1 MKKKNIIFTVWCVCF
16 AMSVAA
22 QDCEISLTVARAAQ
36 KEVLPSQ
43 VQEILGNRLSTA
55 VAGQGV
61 IANSNFTPFFITAK
75 VNTLYKETLP
85 GPPVSTALTTQLTLY
100 IGDAIGQKVFSTLS
114 MDVKG
119 VGTNIN
125 RAYINAF
132 RAINGNNIKVQEF
145 IREGKEKIISWYNSN
160 YKQILAKA
168 QKSASMH
175 EYDAALY
182 YVTSIP
188 ECCVGYTDASKLVES
203 YYAKYVN
210 YNCQLILQY
219 ARAEWAKSPDAEGAS
234 KAFDWLVYIEPGSS
248 CEGEAK
254 ALYNE
259 IKTKVTSDWN
269 FENREKYKDDIELK
283 KQRIEAA
290 RAVGVAFGNG
300 QQPVTTNITWLH

>member
-1 MKKKNIIFTVWCVCF
+1 MIFAAWCACC

-22 QDCEISLTVARAAQ
+22 QDCEISLIIAKAAQ
-36 KEVLPSQ
+36 KEELPSQ
-43 VQEILGNRLSTA
+43 VQEILGNRLAAA
-55 VAGQGV
+55 VAGQGSV
-61 IANSNFTPFFITAK
+61 ANSNFTPFFITAK
-75 VNTLYKETLP
+75 TNTLYKETLS
-85 GPPVSTALTTQLTLY
+85 GPPVSTALTV
-100 IGDAIGQKVFSTLS
+100 DA
-114 MDVKG
+114 KG

-132 RAINGNNIKVQEF
+132 RAINGNNVKIQEF

-160 YKQILAKA
+160 YRQILVKA

-188 ECCVGYTDASKLVES
+188 ECCVGYEEASKLIDT
-203 YYAKYVN
+203 YYTQYVN
-210 YNCQLILQY
+210 YNCQLIMQY
-219 ARAEWAKSPDAEGAS
+219 ARSEWAKSPDAEGAS
-234 KAFDWLVYIEPGSS
+234 KAFDWLVFIEPGSS

-254 ALYNE
+254 VLYNE
-259 IKTKVTSDWN
+259 IKQKVTSDWD
-269 FENREKYKDDIELK
+269 FENREKYKDEAGLK

-290 RAVGVAFGNG
+290 RAIGVAFGNG